1 MTGDFGF
8 ALGFLAGD
16 RPSRPKSMP
25 TNNFMF
31 HSAVYRTW
39 RSHYPIRWLWDGCD
53 CLNRYVG
60 CGMGAIA
67 WSGGWVAG
75 WVRSDGPVGGL
86 QDGCDRITQYVGC
99 GMGAIVLPHTL
110 RRYAKFRV
118 FTRRLCVPTRSIV
131 DGGYVFPPDPLWTT
145 VMRCHPIHCGWRLC
159 VPTRSIV
166 DDGCALPPDPLWM
179 AIAHP
184 HHPITS
190 TTPTNYSGPTTI
202 SAGC

>member
-31 HSAVYRTW
+31 HSAVYRAW
-39 RSHYPIRWLWDGCD
+39 RSPEPIRWL
-53 CLNRYVG
+53 R
-60 CGMGAIA
+60 
-67 WSGGWVAG
+67 
-75 WVRSDGPVGGL
+75 
-86 QDGCDRITQYVGC
+86 DGCDRITQYVGC

-110 RRYAKFRV
+110 VAGWVRSYYPIRCV
-118 FTRRLCVPTRSIV
+118 DTRNFAYLP
-131 DGGYVFPPDPLWTT
+131 GGYASPPDPLWTT

-159 VPTRSIV
+159 VPTRSIM